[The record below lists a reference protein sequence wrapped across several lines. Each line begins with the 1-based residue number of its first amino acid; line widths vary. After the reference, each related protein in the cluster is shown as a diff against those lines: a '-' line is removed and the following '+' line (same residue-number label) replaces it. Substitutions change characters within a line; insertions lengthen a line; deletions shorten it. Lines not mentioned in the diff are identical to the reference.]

1 MAIELRHTQVSE
13 VRAEDVAHLL
23 NNSNNDDL
31 AKILFN
37 FLQLR
42 ENSTNTEVIDAALCR
57 NFDDLAEQL
66 SDYVFQDKKVAN
78 FINKL
83 YASVN
88 FKLSKHGL
96 YFKCE

>member
-42 ENSTNTEVIDAALCR
+42 ENSTNT
-57 NFDDLAEQL
+57 
-66 SDYVFQDKKVAN
+66 
-78 FINKL
+78 
-83 YASVN
+83 
-88 FKLSKHGL
+88 
-96 YFKCE
+96 